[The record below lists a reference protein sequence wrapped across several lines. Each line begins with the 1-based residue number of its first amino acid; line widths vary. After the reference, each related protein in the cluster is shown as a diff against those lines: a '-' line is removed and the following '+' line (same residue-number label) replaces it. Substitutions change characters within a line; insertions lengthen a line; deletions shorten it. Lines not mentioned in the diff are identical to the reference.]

1 MGRSQIF
8 LVSPDTKKVAIEK
21 SFKEISFC
29 SQVWSLQ
36 SYYYSSVTTFFFFLN
51 PLFVCF
57 QGIRHVDHFGFI
69 CRETVEGG
77 NCHFVCYVFQC
88 TDESLVRHE
97 VDKDSCLC
105 PDTVHSIFPCNRL
118 QITESQLRFW
128 TLAQCHFVLLSPAVE
143 FLQQKWCSYIFFQF
157 WICAEKENFTHWFF
171 LISVPPTQ
179 CFDLLSLLH
188 LRVNKFALDLKWNA
202 RRQEGE
208 ISHKCF
214 LFFCHFRL
222 NISVNHRTYDSVHLG
237 STDS

>member
-36 SYYYSSVTTFFFFLN
+36 SYYYSSVTMIMIFFLN

-143 FLQQKWCSYIFFQF
+143 FLQQKWCSYIFFSILNVCWKGEF
-157 WICAEKENFTHWFF
+157 YPLIFF
-171 LISVPPTQ
+171 
-179 CFDLLSLLH
+179 
-188 LRVNKFALDLKWNA
+188 
-202 RRQEGE
+202 
-208 ISHKCF
+208 
-214 LFFCHFRL
+214 
-222 NISVNHRTYDSVHLG
+222 NISPSHSVFG
-237 STDS
+237 FDQPTSFKSQ

>member
-1 MGRSQIF
+1 MWITSASFAGRPWKGETATSC
-8 LVSPDTKKVAIEK
+8 VMS
-21 SFKEISFC
+21 
-29 SQVWSLQ
+29 
-36 SYYYSSVTTFFFFLN
+36 SSVQMN
-51 PLFVCF
+51 
-57 QGIRHVDHFGFI
+57 HWW
-69 CRETVEGG
+69 
-77 NCHFVCYVFQC
+77 
-88 TDESLVRHE
+88 

-143 FLQQKWCSYIFFQF
+143 FLQQKWCSYIFFF
-157 WICAEKENFTHWFF
+157 NFECVLKRRILPIDFF

-179 CFDLLSLLH
+179 CLDLISLLH

>member
-1 MGRSQIF
+1 M
-8 LVSPDTKKVAIEK
+8 
-21 SFKEISFC
+21 
-29 SQVWSLQ
+29 
-36 SYYYSSVTTFFFFLN
+36 
-51 PLFVCF
+51 
-57 QGIRHVDHFGFI
+57 DHFGFI

-157 WICAEKENFTHWFF
+157 WMCAEKENFTHWFF

-179 CFDLLSLLH
+179 CFDLISLLH

-222 NISVNHRTYDSVHLG
+222 NISVNHRTYDSVLWAPLTHSVP
-237 STDS
+237 STQFWFGKKSYCMIASSALWVYCISWKNQTLVLLNISCQSSF

>member
-1 MGRSQIF
+1 MITIV
-8 LVSPDTKKVAIEK
+8 LLL
-21 SFKEISFC
+21 FKRDYDYNF
-29 SQVWSLQ
+29 
-36 SYYYSSVTTFFFFLN
+36 FFFFLN

-105 PDTVHSIFPCNRL
+105 PDTVHSIFPCNRH

-128 TLAQCHFVLLSPAVE
+128 TVAQCHFGLLSPAVE

-157 WICAEKENFTHWFF
+157 WMCAVKENFSHWFF
-171 LISVPPTQ
+171 FFISVPHTQ
-179 CFDLLSLLH
+179 CFDLISLLH
-188 LRVNKFALDLKWNA
+188 LRVNNA

-208 ISHKCF
+208 ISHKRF
-214 LFFCHFRL
+214 LFFLSLQIKYICK
-222 NISVNHRTYDSVHLG
+222 S
-237 STDS
+237 

>member
-1 MGRSQIF
+1 MIATV
-8 LVSPDTKKVAIEK
+8 LLL
-21 SFKEISFC
+21 FKRD
-29 SQVWSLQ
+29 
-36 SYYYSSVTTFFFFLN
+36 YDYDFFFLN

-143 FLQQKWCSYIFFQF
+143 FYNRSGAATFFFQF
-157 WICAEKENFTHWFF
+157 WMCAEKENFTHWFF
-171 LISVPPTQ
+171 
-179 CFDLLSLLH
+179 F
-188 LRVNKFALDLKWNA
+188 
-202 RRQEGE
+202 
-208 ISHKCF
+208 
-214 LFFCHFRL
+214 
-222 NISVNHRTYDSVHLG
+222 NISPSHSVFG
-237 STDS
+237 FDQPTSFKSQ

>member
-36 SYYYSSVTTFFFFLN
+36 SYYYSSVTMIMIFFFLN

-143 FLQQKWCSYIFFQF
+143 FLQQKWCSYIFFSILNVCWKGEF
-157 WICAEKENFTHWFF
+157 YPLIFF
-171 LISVPPTQ
+171 
-179 CFDLLSLLH
+179 
-188 LRVNKFALDLKWNA
+188 
-202 RRQEGE
+202 
-208 ISHKCF
+208 
-214 LFFCHFRL
+214 
-222 NISVNHRTYDSVHLG
+222 NISPSHWVFGFDQPTSFKG
-237 STDS
+237 Q